1 MIDVL
6 VHFSLKFSPKH
17 EQGSK
22 TPGPRFSSSKD
33 LLSFLMDVA
42 AAAGLCLLLS
52 PGAGPLPG
60 LRSLDLKAAGPRL
73 TSSRIRNRGICEGA
87 WPLVKEE
94 EPEELK
100 V

>member
-17 EQGSK
+17 EQSNK

-42 AAAGLCLLLS
+42 AAAGLCLLL
-52 PGAGPLPG
+52 PPVAGPLPG
-60 LRSLDLKAAGPRL
+60 YRSQDLKAAGQ
-73 TSSRIRNRGICEGA
+73 SRIRNHGICEGA

-94 EPEELK
+94 EPEKMK